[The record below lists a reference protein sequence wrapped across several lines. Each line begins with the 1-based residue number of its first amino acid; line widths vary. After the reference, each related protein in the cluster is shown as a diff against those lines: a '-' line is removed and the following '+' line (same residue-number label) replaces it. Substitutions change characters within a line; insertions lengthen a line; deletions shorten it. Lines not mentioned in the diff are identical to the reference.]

1 MDFLDIVYKY
11 RNRFIN
17 SEELVNKIENIN
29 KDNLDKDDLVSLDN
43 ILVDVKNII
52 KNTKITLDEVEIN
65 KRKEIQKN
73 IKVLEDVLNN
83 SKNKDEMTIKFIK
96 ENLSSLKEE
105 ENIVRDSGNRY
116 EEIKKYLENSK
127 LFKKYYDNISDNDL
141 LNLITHYITVP
152 NPFKLSSEK
161 LNDLIDLGIKIDSM
175 EKLLRLAFSYGVS
188 GLDTSK
194 IVDYFINKRD
204 DYYLIELIC
213 AIEVNLDVDKI
224 MNKVLD
230 TNDDKFIRD
239 CGNYAIRLGLFSKE
253 ELENKLNEYN
263 N

>member
-29 KDNLDKDDLVSLDN
+29 KDNLDKEDLVNLDN

-83 SKNKDEMTIKFIK
+83 SKNNDEMAIKFIK
-96 ENLSSLKEE
+96 ENLFSLKEE

-116 EEIKKYLENSK
+116 EEIKEYLENSK

-161 LNDLIDLGIKIDSM
+161 LNDLVDYGIKIVM
-175 EKLLRLAFSYGVS
+175 AFS
-188 GLDTSK
+188 
-194 IVDYFINKRD
+194 F
-204 DYYLIELIC
+204 
-213 AIEVNLDVDKI
+213 
-224 MNKVLD
+224 
-230 TNDDKFIRD
+230 
-239 CGNYAIRLGLFSKE
+239 
-253 ELENKLNEYN
+253 
-263 N
+263 